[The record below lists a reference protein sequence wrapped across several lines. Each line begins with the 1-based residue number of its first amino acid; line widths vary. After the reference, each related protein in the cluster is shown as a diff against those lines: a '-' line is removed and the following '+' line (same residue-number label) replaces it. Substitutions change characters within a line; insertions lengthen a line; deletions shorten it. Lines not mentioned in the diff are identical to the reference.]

1 MSLEVFI
8 MMTGV
13 DIVQISRIEKLANN
27 KRESFLNRIFTDNE
41 IAYIDKKGNNSKTIA
56 GLFAAKEAIS
66 KALGTGIGQ
75 VSWKNLEIYH
85 DDKGKPLVSLS
96 SNLTPLLD
104 ELGLN
109 NNKFEVLLGN
119 ATIRIDRKYLKL
131 AKTTETPIVKSTG
144 INVTTKASVSS
155 TLDLR
160 GKRFE
165 EAKDL
170 IDKFLDDAIYANF
183 NTVSIIHGFGT
194 GVIRKLVIDELKANK
209 NVESYRYGGAGEGGQ
224 GVTIAIMKQ

>member
-1 MSLEVFI
+1 

-75 VSWKNLEIYH
+75 VSWKNLEISH

-109 NNKFEVLLGN
+109 NNKFDISISHDG
-119 ATIRIDRKYLKL
+119 DY
-131 AKTTETPIVKSTG
+131 
-144 INVTTKASVSS
+144 
-155 TLDLR
+155 
-160 GKRFE
+160 
-165 EAKDL
+165 
-170 IDKFLDDAIYANF
+170 AIAFVIGYY
-183 NTVSIIHGFGT
+183 HG
-194 GVIRKLVIDELKANK
+194 
-209 NVESYRYGGAGEGGQ
+209 
-224 GVTIAIMKQ
+224 

>member
-1 MSLEVFI
+1 

-109 NNKFEVLLGN
+109 NNKFDISISHDG
-119 ATIRIDRKYLKL
+119 DY
-131 AKTTETPIVKSTG
+131 
-144 INVTTKASVSS
+144 
-155 TLDLR
+155 
-160 GKRFE
+160 
-165 EAKDL
+165 
-170 IDKFLDDAIYANF
+170 AIAFVIGYY
-183 NTVSIIHGFGT
+183 HG
-194 GVIRKLVIDELKANK
+194 
-209 NVESYRYGGAGEGGQ
+209 
-224 GVTIAIMKQ
+224 